1 MAPRAIIQSGV
12 VDTDEAAA
20 YCLSTVS
27 GQTLTLV
34 PAQKP
39 VPGLAVRALTFQAYN
54 RKPCSGS
61 PPMVSNVHVILSAT
75 SA

>member
-27 GQTLTLV
+27 GQTLNACASAKTG
-34 PAQKP
+34 ARSCGSCFNIS
-39 VPGLAVRALTFQAYN
+39 GLRPKALF
-54 RKPCSGS
+54 R
-61 PPMVSNVHVILSAT
+61 LAT
-75 SA
+75 YG